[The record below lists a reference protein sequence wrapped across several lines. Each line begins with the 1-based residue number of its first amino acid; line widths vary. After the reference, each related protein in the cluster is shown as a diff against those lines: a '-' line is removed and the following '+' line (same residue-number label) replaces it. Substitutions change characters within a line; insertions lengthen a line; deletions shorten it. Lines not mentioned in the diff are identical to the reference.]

1 MTCCAAA
8 QDVAFLLLSA
18 ISFTRLLLGR
28 VVLIGSFHKPK
39 TGIKTGGRCGERKA
53 MTRKFAHF
61 ACGLLACSALT
72 TPAFAQDD
80 DVDTQPTVRDDSV
93 IIVTAT
99 RRAQDVQDIPL
110 AVTAISPQQLEAQ
123 RVVNI
128 QQIAA
133 LAPSFTASQAQ
144 LASGSVV
151 LRVRGIGTTSN
162 NIGFESAVG
171 IFIDGAYQARPGVAL
186 SEFVDVER
194 VEVLRGPQGT
204 LFGRNTS
211 AGALNVTNAR
221 PDVTEFSG
229 FVNAEYGNFDEKSLQ
244 GAINVP
250 IVKDTVAIRLTGAYR
265 ERDGFLD
272 VVDRTGA
279 KIGETND
286 VDQWLVR
293 GQIGWDTESGL
304 RGRLIADYSKSTSS
318 CCGAIEL
325 YQSPLVTA
333 GAFAAVGLGANGGNG
348 QPVVATTRNDQA
360 TFEQAMDNRVVSANF
375 APNAD
380 IENYGVTGEL
390 EFPLSDNADLIFI
403 GSYRKYES
411 FEQYDSDFTA
421 LDIFDVDALNLEIEN
436 WTAEL
441 RLQGEGLEGKLNYMI
456 GGFYSDETID
466 QSINFSLGA
475 DYDRNFGAFLG
486 ALAGPTPFQ
495 TFTGVNP
502 AGTSSTNRFQ
512 QDAKSYA
519 VFTHNS
525 LEIIDGLEL
534 TVGARYSWEEKSG
547 GFSQTAVNNQ
557 ICPATIG
564 ALGTIAGVNAALVP
578 AFVGVGCFGFTAP
591 VNLPQAA
598 ALPLPRTFQ
607 SDFDDEELIYTV
619 KLGYEFSPFVN
630 SYASFTHG
638 YKAGGI
644 NLDTTAAVLG
654 ADPTFL
660 SEEVDAYEIGVK
672 ARTADG
678 AVTLNVAAFYEE
690 FSNFQV
696 LEFTG
701 TAFATFNVPLAETR
715 GVEIESVIRPSNNLS
730 FNLAATFLEASYP
743 DDCAGTQTSVQ
754 VVALCGNTLT
764 NAPKIV
770 ALAGALWEQPISN
783 SLELFLSGQVRIEGD
798 QRTST
803 QAIIIPTVAP
813 GSTQAQVQAAVDAS
827 DPIIADIQDGK
838 AFVNLRAGLRFGPE
852 QNFAIE
858 GWVNNLTDEV
868 VRGVTF
874 NTTLRSTG
882 ANNSRSA
889 FVLPP
894 RQYGVTLRA
903 KF

>member
-1 MTCCAAA
+1 
-8 QDVAFLLLSA
+8 
-18 ISFTRLLLGR
+18 
-28 VVLIGSFHKPK
+28 
-39 TGIKTGGRCGERKA
+39 
-53 MTRKFAHF
+53 MTRKFAAF
-61 ACGLLACSALT
+61 AGGLMACSSLT
-72 TPAFAQDD
+72 APAFAQDAD
-80 DVDTQPTVRDDSV
+80 ADAPEVRDDNV

-128 QQIAA
+128 QQVTA
-133 LAPSFTASQAQ
+133 LAPSFTSSQAQ

-151 LRVRGIGTTSN
+151 LRVRGVGTTSN

-211 AGALNVTNAR
+211 AGALNITNAR

-250 IVKDTVAIRLTGAYR
+250 IVEDTVALRLTGAFR
-265 ERDGFLD
+265 ERDGFLT
-272 VVDRTGA
+272 VVDRNGTA
-279 KIGETND
+279 IGDTND

-293 GQIGWDTESGL
+293 GQIGWDTDSGL
-304 RGRLIADYSKSTSS
+304 RGRIIADYSKSQSS

-325 YQSPLVTA
+325 FQTPLVGA

-348 QPVVATTRNDQA
+348 QPSVSTSRNDQA
-360 TFEQAMDNRVVSANF
+360 GFERALDNRVVSANRV
-375 APNAD
+375 PVAD
-380 IENYGVTGEL
+380 IDNYGVTGEL
-390 EFPLSDNADLIFI
+390 EFPLSDTADLIFI
-403 GSYRKYES
+403 GSYRKYQS
-411 FEQYDSDFTA
+411 FEAYDSDFTGN
-421 LDIFDVDALNLEIEN
+421 DIFDVDALNLEIDN

-441 RLQGEGLEGKLNYMI
+441 RLQGEAVGGKLNYMI
-456 GGFYSDETID
+456 GGFYSDEQID
-466 QSINFSLGA
+466 QSVNFSLGA
-475 DYDRNFGAFLG
+475 DFDRNFGAFLG
-486 ALAGPTPFQ
+486 ALAGPTPLQ

-502 AGTSSTNRFQ
+502 NGTNNVNRFQ

-525 LEIIDGLEL
+525 FEITDGLEL
-534 TVGARYSWEEKSG
+534 TLGARYSWEDKSG
-547 GFSQTAVNNQ
+547 GFTQTAVNNQ
-557 ICPATIG
+557 VCPATLG
-564 ALGTIAGVNAALVP
+564 ALGAIGTVNAALVP
-578 AFVGVGCFGFTAP
+578 AFIGLGCFGFTAP
-591 VNLPQAA
+591 ANLPAA
-598 ALPLPRTFQ
+598 FGNPTGTPPVNPLPLPRTFQ
-607 SDFDDEELIYTV
+607 SNFDDEELIYTI

-660 SEEVDAYEIGVK
+660 SEEVDAFEIGVK
-672 ARTADG
+672 GRTPG
-678 AVTLNVAAFYEE
+678 GELTVNIAAFYEE
-690 FSNFQV
+690 FTNFQV

-701 TAFATFNVPLAETR
+701 TAFATFNVPTAESR
-715 GVEIESVIRPSNNLS
+715 GVEIESLIRPNDELT
-730 FNLAATFLEASYP
+730 FNLAATILEASYP
-743 DDCAGTQTSVQ
+743 DDCAGNLTSPQ
-754 VVALCGNTLT
+754 VVSLCGNDLT
-764 NAPKIV
+764 NAPRVI
-770 ALAGALWEQPISN
+770 ALAGALWEKPLSD
-783 SLELFLSGQVRIEGD
+783 SVELFISGQVRVESD

-803 QAIIIPTVAP
+803 QAIVPPSA
-813 GSTQAQVQAAVDAS
+813 AQIAMLGADAAVAAQ
-827 DPIIADIQDGK
+827 PLIVADIQDGK
-838 AFVNLRAGLRFGPE
+838 AFVNARAGLRFAGGKY
-852 QNFAIE
+852 AIE

-874 NTTLRSTG
+874 NTTLRGTG
-882 ANNSRSA
+882 ANSSRSA
-889 FVLPP
+889 FSLPP

>member
-1 MTCCAAA
+1 
-8 QDVAFLLLSA
+8 
-18 ISFTRLLLGR
+18 
-28 VVLIGSFHKPK
+28 
-39 TGIKTGGRCGERKA
+39 

-61 ACGLLACSALT
+61 ACGLMACSALT
-72 TPAFAQDD
+72 TPAFAQDAESD
-80 DVDTQPTVRDDSV
+80 DQPSVREDNV

-110 AVTAISPQQLEAQ
+110 AVTAIAPQQLEAQ

-151 LRVRGIGTTSN
+151 LRVRGVGTTSN

-211 AGALNVTNAR
+211 AGALNVTNVR

-229 FVNAEYGNFDEKSLQ
+229 FVNAELGNFDERSLQ

-250 IVKDTVAIRLTGAYR
+250 IVKDTVAVRLTGAYR
-265 ERDGFLD
+265 QRDGFLD
-272 VVDRTGA
+272 VVDRTGT
-279 KIGETND
+279 KIGDTND

-304 RGRLIADYSKSTSS
+304 RGRIIADYSKSQSS

-325 YQSPLVTA
+325 YQTPLATL
-333 GAFAAVGLGANGGNG
+333 GLYNAVGLGANGGNG
-348 QPVVATTRNDQA
+348 QPVVATNRDDQGA
-360 TFEQAMDNRVVSANF
+360 FERAMDNRIVSANIV
-375 APNAD
+375 PEAD
-380 IENYGVTGEL
+380 IDNYGVTGEL
-390 EFPLSDNADLIFI
+390 EFPISDNADLIFI
-403 GSYRKYES
+403 GSYRKYQS
-411 FEQYDSDFTA
+411 FENYDSDFTA
-421 LDIFDVDALNLEIEN
+421 LDIFNVPALNLEIDN

-466 QSINFSLGA
+466 QSVNFALGA
-475 DYDRNFGAFLG
+475 DYDRNVGALLAGATNGATLNPASPIFLG
-486 ALAGPTPFQ
+486 ATPLQ
-495 TFTGVNP
+495 GLTGANP
-502 AGTSSTNRFQ
+502 AAVRSTNRFQ

-525 LEIIDGLEL
+525 FEITDGLEL
-534 TVGARYSWEEKSG
+534 TLGARYSWEEKSG
-547 GFSQTAVNNQ
+547 GFTQTSNSNQ
-557 ICPATIG
+557 VCPGTLG
-564 ALGTIAGVNAALVP
+564 ALAPGGALTGFPGDLRNAAFAL
-578 AFVGVGCFGFTAP
+578 GCFGFTAP
-591 VNLPQAA
+591 ATLAA
-598 ALPLPRTFQ
+598 AQVLPLPRTFQ
-607 SDFDDEELIYTV
+607 SEFNDEELIYTV
-619 KLGYEFSPFVN
+619 KLGYAFSPYVN

-638 YKAGGI
+638 YKAGVI
-644 NLDTTAAVLG
+644 NLDTTAAVAG

-660 SEEVDAYEIGVK
+660 SEEVDAWELGVK
-672 ARTADG
+672 ARTPDG
-678 AVTLNVAAFYEE
+678 AVTFNVAAFYEE

-701 TAFATFNVPLAETR
+701 TAFATFNVPIAETR
-715 GVEIESVIRPSNNLS
+715 GIEIESVIRPNDELT

-754 VVALCGNTLT
+754 VVALCGNDLT
-764 NAPKIV
+764 NAPQVV
-770 ALAGALWEQPISN
+770 ALAGAMWEKPINDSM
-783 SLELFLSGQVRIEGD
+783 EIFFAGQVRLEGD

-803 QAIIIPTVAP
+803 QAIILPTVAA
-813 GSTQAQVQAAVDAS
+813 GATQAQVQAAVDGAP
-827 DPIIADIQDGK
+827 PIIADIQDGK
-838 AFVNLRAGLRFGPE
+838 AFVNLRAGLRFGDGAY
-852 QNFAIE
+852 AIE

-874 NTTLRSTG
+874 NTTLRGSG
-882 ANNSRSA
+882 AANSRSA
-889 FVLPP
+889 FTLPP

>member
-1 MTCCAAA
+1 
-8 QDVAFLLLSA
+8 
-18 ISFTRLLLGR
+18 
-28 VVLIGSFHKPK
+28 
-39 TGIKTGGRCGERKA
+39 

-72 TPAFAQDD
+72 TPAFAQDAAAED
-80 DVDTQPTVRDDSV
+80 QPTAREDSV

-110 AVTAISPQQLEAQ
+110 AVTAIAPQQLEAQ

-211 AGALNVTNAR
+211 AGALNITNAR

-265 ERDGFLD
+265 ERDGFLT
-272 VVDRTGA
+272 VVDRTGRE
-279 KIGETND
+279 IGDTND
-286 VDQWLVR
+286 VDQWMVR

-304 RGRLIADYSKSTSS
+304 RGRIIADYSKSQSS

-325 YQSPLVTA
+325 YQTPLATS
-333 GAFAAVGLGANGGNG
+333 GLYNAVGLGASGGNG
-348 QPVVATTRNDQA
+348 QPVVATTRNDQGA
-360 TFEQAMDNRVVSANF
+360 FERAMDNRIVTANSVPE
-375 APNAD
+375 ANID
-380 IENYGVTGEL
+380 NYGVTGEL
-390 EFPLSDNADLIFI
+390 EFPISDNADLIFI
-403 GSYRKYES
+403 GSYRKYDS
-411 FEQYDSDFTA
+411 FEQYDSDFSG
-421 LDIFDVDALNLEIEN
+421 LDLFNVPAQNLEIDN

-441 RLQGEGLEGKLNYMI
+441 RFQGEGLGGKLNYMI
-456 GGFYSDETID
+456 GGFYSDERID
-466 QSINFSLGA
+466 QSVSFALGTDFDRNVGALLAGGTLGA
-475 DYDRNFGAFLG
+475 SLNPASPLFVGA
-486 ALAGPTPFQ
+486 TPLQ
-495 TFTGVNP
+495 RLSGVNP
-502 AGTSSTNRFQ
+502 ATTRTTNRFQ

-519 VFTHNS
+519 IFTHNS
-525 LEIIDGLEL
+525 FEITNGLEL
-534 TVGARYSWEEKSG
+534 TLGARYSWEEKSG
-547 GFSQTAVNNQ
+547 GFTQTSVNNQ
-557 ICPATIG
+557 VCPGTLANIG
-564 ALGTIAGVNAALVP
+564 NAP
-578 AFVGVGCFGFTAP
+578 APLRPNLIGLGCFGFTAP
-591 VNLPQAA
+591 ANLPQAA
-598 ALPLPRTFQ
+598 ALPLVRTFQ
-607 SDFDDEELIYTV
+607 SEFEDEELIYTI
-619 KLGYEFSPFVN
+619 KLGYEFSPQVN
-630 SYASFTHG
+630 AYASFTHG

-660 SEEVDAYEIGVK
+660 SEEVDAWELGVK
-672 ARTADG
+672 GRTADG
-678 AVTLNVAAFYEE
+678 AVTVNIAAFYEE
-690 FSNFQV
+690 FTNFQV

-701 TAFATFNVPLAETR
+701 TAFATFNVPLADTK
-715 GVEIESVIRPSNNLS
+715 GIEIESVIRPNDELT

-743 DDCAGTQTSVQ
+743 EDCAGTQTSVQ
-754 VVALCGNTLT
+754 VLALCGNTLT
-764 NAPKIV
+764 NAPQVV
-770 ALAGALWEQPISN
+770 ALAGAMWEKPINDSM
-783 SLELFLSGQVRIEGD
+783 ELFLAGQVRLEGD

-803 QAIIIPTVAP
+803 QAIILPGAAEIAANGGLQQAIDAAP
-813 GSTQAQVQAAVDAS
+813 
-827 DPIIADIQDGK
+827 PIIADIQDGK
-838 AFVNLRAGLRFGPE
+838 AFVNLRAGLRFGDGAY
-852 QNFAIE
+852 AIE

-874 NTTLRSTG
+874 NTTLRGSG
-882 ANNSRSA
+882 AANSRSA
-889 FVLPP
+889 FTLPP

>member
-1 MTCCAAA
+1 M
-8 QDVAFLLLSA
+8 
-18 ISFTRLLLGR
+18 
-28 VVLIGSFHKPK
+28 
-39 TGIKTGGRCGERKA
+39 RKLA
-53 MTRKFAHF
+53 TF
-61 ACGLLACSALT
+61 ACGLMACSALT
-72 TPAFAQDD
+72 TPAFAQD
-80 DVDTQPTVRDDSV
+80 TEEGTTAARDDNV

-110 AVTAISPQQLEAQ
+110 AVTAIAPEQLEAQ

-128 QQIAA
+128 QQVAA
-133 LAPSFTASQAQ
+133 LAPSFTSSQAQ

-151 LRVRGIGTTSN
+151 LRVRGVGTTSN

-171 IFIDGAYQARPGVAL
+171 IFIDGAYQSRPGVAL

-211 AGALNVTNAR
+211 AGALNITNVR
-221 PDVTEFSG
+221 PDVTEFGG

-250 IVKDTVAIRLTGAYR
+250 IVQDTLALRLTGAWR
-265 ERDGFLD
+265 ERDGFLT
-272 VVDRTGA
+272 VVDRNGNEV
-279 KIGETND
+279 GDTND

-304 RGRLIADYSKSTSS
+304 RGRIIADYSKSQSS

-325 YQSPLVTA
+325 YQTPLVGL

-348 QPVVATTRNDQA
+348 QPFVATAPRDQA
-360 TFEQAMDNRVVSANF
+360 GFERALDNRIVSANF
-375 APNAD
+375 APEAD
-380 IENYGVTGEL
+380 IDNYGVTGEI
-390 EFPLSDNADLIFI
+390 EFPLSDSADLIFI
-403 GSYRKYES
+403 GSYRKYQS
-411 FEQYDSDFTA
+411 FERYDSDFTG
-421 LDIFDVDALNLEIEN
+421 LDILDVDALNLDIDT

-441 RLQGEGLEGKLNYMI
+441 RLQGEAIGGKLNYMI
-456 GGFYSDETID
+456 GGFYSDEQID
-466 QSINFSLGA
+466 LSSSFSLGA

-486 ALAGPTPFQ
+486 AAAGPLPLQ

-502 AGTSSTNRFQ
+502 TGTSNTNRFQ

-525 LEIIDGLEL
+525 FEITDGLEL
-534 TVGARYSWEEKSG
+534 TLGARYSWEEKSG
-547 GFSQTAVNNQ
+547 GFTQTAVNNQ
-557 ICPATIG
+557 VCPATLG
-564 ALGTIAGVNAALVP
+564 ALGTIGGVNPALVP
-578 AFVGVGCFGFTAP
+578 AFIGLGCFGFTAP

-619 KLGYEFSPFVN
+619 KLGYEISPFV
-630 SYASFTHG
+630 STYASFTHG

-644 NLDTTAAVLG
+644 NLDTTAAVGG
-654 ADPTFL
+654 ANPSFL

-672 ARTADG
+672 AQTANR
-678 AVTLNVAAFYEE
+678 ALTLNIAGFYEE
-690 FSNFQV
+690 FTNFQV

-701 TAFATFNVPLAETR
+701 TAFATFNVPIAETR
-715 GVEIESVIRPSNNLS
+715 GVEIESLLRPADGLTI
-730 FNLAATFLEASYP
+730 NLAATFLEASYP
-743 DDCAGTQTSVQ
+743 DDCAGTQTSPQ
-754 VVALCGNTLT
+754 VVSLCGNDLT
-764 NAPKIV
+764 NAPRII
-770 ALAGALWEQPISN
+770 ALAGAMWEKPISDDV
-783 SLELFLSGQVRIEGD
+783 EFFISGQVRVEDD

-803 QAIIIPTVAP
+803 QAIVPPSA
-813 GSTQAQVQAAVDAS
+813 AQIAALGPDAAVAAQ
-827 DPIIADIQDGK
+827 PLIVADIQDGK
-838 AFVNLRAGLRFGPE
+838 AFVNARAGLRFAGGKY
-852 QNFAIE
+852 AIE

-868 VRGVTF
+868 VRGVTV
-874 NTTLRSTG
+874 NTTLRGTG

-889 FVLPP
+889 FTLPP

>member
-1 MTCCAAA
+1 
-8 QDVAFLLLSA
+8 
-18 ISFTRLLLGR
+18 
-28 VVLIGSFHKPK
+28 
-39 TGIKTGGRCGERKA
+39 
-53 MTRKFAHF
+53 MTRKFSHF

-72 TPAFAQDD
+72 TPAFAQDSEA
-80 DVDTQPTVRDDSV
+80 DTQPTIRDDNV

-110 AVTAISPQQLEAQ
+110 AVTAISPEQLDNQ
-123 RVVNI
+123 GVVNI
-128 QQIAA
+128 QQVTA
-133 LAPSFTASQAQ
+133 LAPSFSSSQAQ

-151 LRVRGIGTTSN
+151 LRVRGVGTTSN

-171 IFIDGAYQARPGVAL
+171 IFIDGAYQSRPGVAL
-186 SEFVDVER
+186 GEFVDVER

-211 AGALNVTNAR
+211 AGALNVTNVR
-221 PDVTEFSG
+221 PDVTEFGG
-229 FVNAEYGNFDEKSLQ
+229 FVNAGYGNFDEISVQ
-244 GAINVP
+244 GAVNVP
-250 IVKDTVAIRLTGAYR
+250 IVQDTLALRVTGAFR

-272 VVDRTGA
+272 VVDRNGA

-293 GQIGWDTESGL
+293 GQLGWDTESGL
-304 RGRLIADYSKSTSS
+304 RGRIIADYSKSTSS

-325 YQSPLVTA
+325 YQSPLVTG
-333 GAFAAVGLGANGGNG
+333 GAFAAVGAGANGGNG
-348 QPVVATTRNDQA
+348 QPSVSTAPRDQGA
-360 TFEQAMDNRVVSANF
+360 FERALDNRVVSANRV
-375 APNAD
+375 PVAD

-411 FEQYDSDFTA
+411 FENYDSDFTG
-421 LDIFDVDALNLEIEN
+421 LDIFNVDALNLEIDN

-441 RLQGEGLEGKLNYMI
+441 RLQGESMGGALNYMI

-466 QSINFSLGA
+466 QSINFVLGS
-475 DYDRNFGAFLG
+475 DFDRNFGGFLG
-486 ALAGPTPFQ
+486 ALAGPAPLQ

-502 AGTSSTNRFQ
+502 TGTRSINRFQ

-525 LEIIDGLEL
+525 LELAQGLEL
-534 TVGARYSWEEKSG
+534 TLGARYSWEEKSG
-547 GFSQTAVNNQ
+547 GFTQTASNNQ
-557 ICPATIG
+557 VCPATIQSLG
-564 ALGTIAGVNAALVP
+564 AIGTVNPALVP
-578 AFVGVGCFGFTAP
+578 AFVGIGCFGFTAP
-591 VNLPQAA
+591 ADLPQAV

-607 SDFDDEELIYTV
+607 SEFDDEELIYTI
-619 KLGYEFSPFVN
+619 KLGYEISPSIN
-630 SYASFTHG
+630 TYASFTHG

-644 NLDTTAAVLG
+644 NLDTTAAVGG

-660 SEEVDAYEIGVK
+660 SEEVDAYEVGVK
-672 ARTADG
+672 GQTADG
-678 AVTLNVAAFYEE
+678 ALTVNIAAFYEQ

-701 TAFATFNVPLAETR
+701 TAFATFNVPKADTK
-715 GVEIESVIRPSNNLS
+715 GVEIEGLLRPSDELTLN
-730 FNLAATFLEASYP
+730 FGATFLEASYP

-754 VVALCGNTLT
+754 VVALCGFELT
-764 NAPKIV
+764 NAPNIV
-770 ALAGALWEQPISN
+770 ALLGALWEKPLSD
-783 SLELFLSGQVRIEGD
+783 STEFFLSGQVRMESD

-803 QAIIIPTVAP
+803 QGIIIPTVPA
-813 GSTQAQVQAAVDAS
+813 GATQAQVQALVDAS
-827 DPIIADIQDGK
+827 PPIIADIQDGK

-852 QNFAIE
+852 QNFAVE

-874 NTTLRSTG
+874 NTTLRGTG
-882 ANNSRSA
+882 AANSRSA
-889 FVLPP
+889 FTLPP